1 MNKFKAKSLQTN
13 NSSLFIFAALILISF
28 SSCNSVKYVPKDKYL
43 LKKNTITVNDKKS
56 IDENLTDYIVQRPNQ
71 LVLNV
76 PLPLYLY
83 NLGNK
88 SNDSAY
94 VAWLNKN
101 PKTHRFLSKIFSEKQ
116 VVRIGNSYKGLHKWL
131 LKNGEEP
138 VILDSLKAQLTAK
151 KLRLHYINEG
161 YFKNAVSVNYSFKK
175 NQKAS
180 VKYNITKNKPYLIDS
195 ILVNIQS
202 NVLDSL
208 YKSEKEN
215 SFLKTN
221 ERFRDHNFREESK
234 RITKQFRNSGIY
246 HFSENAIGFYQ
257 LDSTN
262 SNHKTN
268 VLLQI
273 ENQIIEKNDSIY
285 ARKFVP
291 YKINKVSI
299 FTDYSFLNKEKIYQ
313 DSINYKGIRI
323 YAVDKINYS
332 PKFLANSIFI
342 ESNNLYSDINR
353 DLTRNYLRT
362 TQNFR
367 LVDIKYTEND
377 DNTLDAVIYLSP
389 LKKYS
394 LGLNTEITHSNIR
407 LLGISSK
414 ISLLNRNTFK
424 GAEIFKLS
432 LQGSFLNTSR
442 DASNNENFFN
452 AWEAGV
458 DASIKVPKFLLPFNN
473 SKIIPKRMYP
483 KTEIS
488 VGTSWQKNIGLD
500 IQKFTGIIDYSWET
514 NPQKKHNLELL
525 DAQYIRNLNVNSYFD
540 IYASEFLKLSAI
552 AQNNFNQTITST
564 SAISFYNNNIDA
576 TFLSTNPEEYQIARN
591 IKKRYDIITENVLIP
606 LIAYSYTYNNSENYN
621 DHDFSYFKIR
631 LAGAGNFTNL
641 FTTQKEG
648 STSKELFGIPI
659 AQYFKT
665 DIEYKKF
672 WDLTSENVLAFR
684 TRIGIA
690 IPYGNSTQIPFSR
703 NYFAGGP
710 NDMRAWKVYELG
722 PGTERSGLEY
732 NVGNLKFISSLEYRF
747 KILNNIKGAL
757 FTDVG
762 NIWDITNSSLTTTK
776 SSFNGLKSIKELA
789 VGSGF
794 GLRYDF
800 SFLVL
805 RLDVGFKTYEPY
817 LENNK
822 WFSNYNFMNAVYNI
836 GINYPF

>member
-1 MNKFKAKSLQTN
+1 MQTNKSLQ
-13 NSSLFIFAALILISF
+13 FIFLMLIFISI
-28 SSCNSVKYVPKDKYL
+28 SSCNSVKYVPKDQFL
-43 LKKNTITVNDKKS
+43 LKKNTIKVDDKKS
-56 IDENLTDYIVQRPNQ
+56 VDENLTDYIVQRPNQ

-76 PLPLYLY
+76 PLPVYLY
-83 NLGNK
+83 NFGNK
-88 SNDSAY
+88 KNDSLYAN
-94 VAWLNKN
+94 WLRKN
-101 PKTHRFLSKIFSEKQ
+101 PKTHQFLSKVFSEKQ
-116 VVRIGNSYKGLHKWL
+116 VIRIGNSYKGLHNWF

-138 VILDSLKAQLTAK
+138 VILDSLKAKLTAE

-161 YFKNAVSVNYSFKK
+161 YFKNKVAIDYSFKK
-175 NQKAS
+175 NQKATIT
-180 VKYNITKNKPYLIDS
+180 YYITKNKPFLIDS
-195 ILVNIQS
+195 ILVDIQS

-208 YKSEKEN
+208 HIADKNN
-215 SFLKTN
+215 SFLKPN
-221 ERFRDHNFREESK
+221 ERYRDHNFREESK
-234 RITKQFRNSGIY
+234 RLTRLFRNSGIY
-246 HFSENAIGFYQ
+246 HFSENSIGFYQ
-257 LDSTN
+257 LDSLNTN
-262 SNHKTN
+262 YKTN
-268 VLLQI
+268 VLLEI
-273 ENQIIEKNDSIY
+273 DDQIIEKNDSIY
-285 ARKFVP
+285 TRPYTP
-291 YKINKVSI
+291 YKIKNVHI
-299 FTDYSFLNKEKIYQ
+299 YTDYSFTNKENQLQ
-313 DSINYKGIRI
+313 DSLTYKGIQI
-323 YAVDKINYS
+323 YAFDKINYS
-332 PKFLANSIFI
+332 PKFLINSIFT
-342 ESNNLYSDINR
+342 EKNSLYSDTNR

-367 LVDIKYTEND
+367 LVDLKYTENS
-377 DNTLDAVIYLSP
+377 DNTLNAAIYLSP

-394 LGLNTEITHSNIR
+394 LGLNTEVTHSNIR
-407 LLGISSK
+407 QLGISSK

-452 AWEAGV
+452 AWEAGI
-458 DASIKVPKFLLPFNN
+458 DASIRIPKFFFPA
-473 SKIIPKRMYP
+473 KMTTIIPKRMYP
-483 KTEIS
+483 KTEIT

-514 NPQKKHNLELL
+514 TPQKKHNLELL
-525 DAQYIRNLNVNSYFD
+525 DAQYIRNLNVSSYFD

-552 AQNNFNQTITST
+552 AQENFNQTITPA
-564 SAISFYNNNIDA
+564 SAILFYQNNIDA
-576 TFLSTNPEEYQIARN
+576 TFQSTNPEEYQIARN

-606 LIAYSYTYNNSENYN
+606 LIAYSYTYNSSENFS
-621 DHDFSYFKIR
+621 DRDFSYFKIR
-631 LAGAGNFTNL
+631 LAAAGNFTNL

-659 AQYFKT
+659 AQYARA

-672 WDLTSENVLAFR
+672 WDLTSDNIMAFR
-684 TRIGIA
+684 TRLGIA
-690 IPYGNSTQIPFSR
+690 IPYGNSNQIPFSR

-710 NDMRAWKVYELG
+710 NDMRAWKVYDLG

-747 KILNNIKGAL
+747 EILNSFKGAL
-757 FTDVG
+757 FADVG
-762 NIWDITNSSLTTTK
+762 NIWDITNSSLTTSESK
-776 SSFNGLKSIKELA
+776 FKGLSSIKDMA
-789 VGSGF
+789 VGTGF

-800 SFLVL
+800 NFLVF

>member
-1 MNKFKAKSLQTN
+1 MQTN
-13 NSSLFIFAALILISF
+13 NSLLFILAVLILIGF
-28 SSCNSVKYVPKDKYL
+28 SSCNAVKYVPKDKFL
-43 LKKNTITVNDKKS
+43 LKKNTITVNNKKS

-71 LVLNV
+71 LVLNI

-83 NLGNK
+83 NLANK
-88 SNDSAY
+88 SNDTVYAF
-94 VAWLNKN
+94 WLKKN
-101 PKTHRFLSKIFSEKQ
+101 PKTHQFLSDVFSEKQ
-116 VVRIGNSYKGLHKWL
+116 VVRIGNSYKGLHKWF

-138 VILDSLKAQLTAK
+138 VILDSLKTKLTAE

-161 YFKNAVSVNYSFKK
+161 FFKNTVSVNYSFKK

-180 VKYNITKNKPYLIDS
+180 VTYNITKNKPFLIDS
-195 ILVNIQS
+195 IFVNIQS
-202 NVLDSL
+202 EVLDSL
-208 YKSEKEN
+208 YLAEKEY

-221 ERFRDHNFREESK
+221 ERFRDQNFREESK
-234 RITKQFRNSGIY
+234 RLTKLFRNSGIY
-246 HFSENAIGFYQ
+246 HFAENSIGFYQ

-262 SNHKTN
+262 TNYKTN

-273 ENQIIEKNDSIY
+273 ENQIIEKNDSLY
-285 ARKFVP
+285 ARP
-291 YKINKVSI
+291 YLPFKINKVSI
-299 FTDYSFLNKEKIYQ
+299 YTDYSFLNKEKEYQ
-313 DSINYKGIRI
+313 DSLNYKGIQI
-323 YAVDKINYS
+323 YAFEKINYS
-332 PKFLANSIFI
+332 PKFLINSIFI
-342 ESNNLYSDINR
+342 EPTNLYSDTNR
-353 DLTRNYLRT
+353 DLTRNYLST

-367 LVDIKYTEND
+367 LVDIKYTENE
-377 DNTLDAVIYLSP
+377 DNTLDATIYLSP

-394 LGLNTEITHSNIR
+394 LGLNTEVTHSNIR
-407 LLGISSK
+407 QLGISGK
-414 ISLLNRNTFK
+414 ISLLNKNTFK

-442 DASNNENFFN
+442 DATNNANFFN

-458 DASIKVPKFLLPFNN
+458 DASIKIPKFLLPFKT
-473 SKIIPKRMYP
+473 SSLIPKRMYP
-483 KTEIS
+483 KTEIT

-514 NPQKKHNLELL
+514 TPQKKHNLELL
-525 DAQYIRNLNVNSYFD
+525 DAQYIRNLNVSSYFD
-540 IYASEFLKLSAI
+540 IYASEFLKLSSI
-552 AQNNFNQTITST
+552 AQNYFNQTITPS
-564 SAISFYNNNIDA
+564 SAILFYNNNIDA
-576 TFLSTNPEEYQIARN
+576 TFQSSNPEEYQMARN

-606 LIAYSYTYNNSENYN
+606 LIAYSFTYNNSESYN

-631 LAGAGNFTNL
+631 LAAAGNITNL

-648 STSKELFGIPI
+648 TATKELFGIPI
-659 AQYFKT
+659 AQYFRT

-672 WDLTSENVLAFR
+672 WDLTSENIIAFR
-684 TRIGIA
+684 TRLGIA
-690 IPYGNSTQIPFSR
+690 IPYGNSSQIPFSR

-710 NDMRAWKVYELG
+710 NDMRAWKVYDLG

-747 KILNNIKGAL
+747 KILNSFKGAL

-762 NIWDITNSSLTTTK
+762 NIWDITNSSLTTSE
-776 SSFNGLKSIKELA
+776 SSFNGLKSFKELA
-789 VGSGF
+789 IGSGF

-800 SFLVL
+800 NFLVL
-805 RLDVGFKTYEPY
+805 RLDIGFKTYEPY
-817 LENNK
+817 LEKNK